1 MSWQSDPKPS
11 GVDTDNIIR
20 LAFDKLSAEHRKGF
34 EELRK
39 KIQEEMDQ
47 ERKNCEDEA
56 MSYYMSHFSMAGKAL
71 SSSSRMWYSPSPIEA
86 QAKV

>member
-47 ERKNCEDEA
+47 ERKNCEGEA
-56 MSYYMSHFSMAGKAL
+56 M
-71 SSSSRMWYSPSPIEA
+71 
-86 QAKV
+86 

>member
-11 GVDTDNIIR
+11 EVDTDNIIR

-71 SSSSRMWYSPSPIEA
+71 SSSSRMWSSLPP
-86 QAKV
+86 